1 MTEPSITAALSAQK
15 ALPLFTC
22 GDGATGLK
30 VLAALHAGGI
40 RIVEFTNRTP
50 AALDVF
56 RDLMAAAA
64 KQMAAQ
70 EQEDVSAIA
79 KLKTRAQM
87 LASQLSKEIEV
98 VPSRG
103 DTERVGVGMILR
115 SRRLTGGKAKERA
128 QAVSEQLSGKL
139 KLEQAPPVASVQAPR
154 GG

>member
-64 KQMAAQ
+64 
-70 EQEDVSAIA
+70 EQFPDMTLGAGTIIDARQAINPGT
-79 KLKTRAQM
+79 LM
-87 LASQLSKEIEV
+87 
-98 VPSRG
+98 PSP
-103 DTERVGVGMILR
+103 LR
-115 SRRLTGGKAKERA
+115 HHGR
-128 QAVSEQLSGKL
+128 AVSLRPS
-139 KLEQAPPVASVQAPR
+139 AATHRPPR
-154 GG
+154 GRRAARLLARWHTPHVDGQP